1 MRLNAADL
9 EAHLKRQ
16 LLPIYLLTG
25 DEPLQLGE
33 AADRL
38 RRHARDQGYAS
49 REVFE
54 ADARFDWGGFLHAA
68 NSLSLFAERRILD
81 LRIPGTPGQEGGK
94 ALTAYAERPAED
106 SLLLITLPKLDKA
119 QQASK
124 WFKALE
130 QAGAVLQVWPVEP
143 AQLPAWIERRMRA
156 KGLQPSREA
165 VLLLA
170 DRVEGN
176 LLAAA
181 QEIDKLALL
190 HPVGALSAEEL
201 EQAVADSARYD
212 VFKLVDAALEGK
224 TARVLRIL
232 HGLQGEGAA
241 EPIVLWALVREI
253 RTLAAIAADLERG
266 VPPQRALDRPGL
278 WEKRKPLLGQGARR
292 LSLRRW
298 RRLLQLC
305 ARADRAIKG
314 RDAADPWLLFQ
325 DIATQMA
332 GAPAIAGLRS

>member
-9 EAHLKRQ
+9 DAHLKRQ
-16 LLPIYLLTG
+16 LLPLYLLTG

-33 AADRL
+33 TADRL
-38 RRHARDQGYAS
+38 RLHAREQGYSS

-54 ADARFDWGGFLHAA
+54 ADSRFHWDDFLTAA
-68 NSLSLFAERRILD
+68 NSLSLFADRRVLD
-81 LRIPGTPGQEGGK
+81 LRIPGGTPGQEGGK

-106 SLLLITLPKLDKA
+106 TLLLITLPKLDK
-119 QQASK
+119 QQQGSK

-130 QAGAVLQVWPVEP
+130 QAGAVVQIWPVEP

-181 QEIDKLALL
+181 QEIEKLLLL
-190 HPVGALSAEEL
+190 HSGGPLGADEL

-232 HGLQGEGAA
+232 GGLKGEGAA
-241 EPIVLWALVREI
+241 EPVVLWALVREI
-253 RTLAAIAADLERG
+253 RTLAAIAGDLERG
-266 VPPQRALDRPGL
+266 VPLQRALSRPGL

-298 RRLLQLC
+298 HRLLQLC
-305 ARADRAIKG
+305 AQADRTIKG
-314 RDAADPWLLFQ
+314 RERGDPWLLFQ

-332 GAPAIAGLRS
+332 GAPAIL

>member
-1 MRLNAADL
+1 MRLNASDL

-16 LLPIYLLTG
+16 LLPLYLLTG

-54 ADARFDWGGFLHAA
+54 VDNRFDWGDFLTAA
-68 NSLSLFAERRILD
+68 NSLSLFAERRVLD
-81 LRIPGTPGQEGGK
+81 LRIPAGTPGQEGSK
-94 ALTAYAERPAED
+94 ALVAYAERPAED
-106 SLLLITLPKLDKA
+106 TLLLITLPKLDKP
-119 QQASK
+119 QQGSK
-124 WFKALE
+124 WLKALE
-130 QAGAVLQVWPVEP
+130 TVGAMVQVWPVEP
-143 AQLPAWIERRMRA
+143 AQLPAWIDRRMRA
-156 KGLQPSREA
+156 KGLQPTREA

-181 QEIDKLALL
+181 QEIDKLVLL
-190 HPVGALSAEEL
+190 HSGDPLDATAL

-232 HGLQGEGAA
+232 GGLKGEGAA

-253 RTLAAIAADLERG
+253 RTLAAIAGDLERG
-266 VPPQRALDRPGL
+266 VPLQRALNRPGL

-298 RRLLQLC
+298 QRLLQLC

-314 RDAADPWLLFQ
+314 RENADPWLLFQ

-332 GAPAIAGLRS
+332 GAPAIG